1 MGGVDDQQ
9 APADSPATD
18 GDVVI
23 QPVEPVGPRMVDETV
38 QEPRPGVILTTVQ
51 KLLNWSRKNS
61 MWKLMMPMGCCG
73 IEWIVT
79 SLSHYDTDRFG
90 ILPRDTPRQA
100 DVMIIS
106 GYVSWK
112 YLTRIRKLYDQMP
125 EPKWVLAIGECAYS
139 GGPFYQSY
147 SIVQN
152 LNDYIPIDVMVP
164 GCPPRPEAFLDGFIK
179 LQKLIETEGWE
190 KWRR

>member
-1 MGGVDDQQ
+1 MDRVASGVDAARARTRGAEIDEHLDGP
-9 APADSPATD
+9 APARRA
-18 GDVVI
+18 GELEERGFGIV
-23 QPVEPVGPRMVDETV
+23 
-38 QEPRPGVILTTVQ
+38 LTTAQ
-51 KLLNWSRKNS
+51 RLLNWSRKNS
-61 MWKLMMPMGCCG
+61 LWKLMMPMGCCG
-73 IEWIVT
+73 IEWIVA

-90 ILPRDTPRQA
+90 ILPRDSPRQA

-112 YLTRIRKLYDQMP
+112 YLPRIQKLYDQMA

-152 LNDYIPIDVMVP
+152 VGDFIPIDVMVP
-164 GCPPRPEAFLDGFIK
+164 GCPPRPEAFIDGFLK
-179 LQKLIETEGWE
+179 LQKLIETEGWK

>member
-1 MGGVDDQQ
+1 MGGLKKS
-9 APADSPATD
+9 ASTD
-18 GDVVI
+18 NPPHAGMSLTSRDFKPVYAGDAV
-23 QPVEPVGPRMVDETV
+23 PET
-38 QEPRPGVILTTVQ
+38 ELRPPGVVLTTVQ

-61 MWKLMMPMGCCG
+61 LWKLMMPMGCCG

-90 ILPRDTPRQA
+90 ILPRDTPRQS
-100 DVMIIS
+100 DVLIIS
-106 GYVSWK
+106 GYVSKK
-112 YLTRIRKLYDQMP
+112 YLPRIKKLYDQMP

-147 SIVQN
+147 NIVQDVN
-152 LNDYIPIDVMVP
+152 EHIPIDVMVP

-179 LQKLIETEGWE
+179 LQKLMGTEGWE